1 MASRV
6 NSPFGLRPSWAI
18 DSGPI
23 WAQGIIVNNFVKCCY
38 NAHCMFWFKQSI
50 KGVIIIILFENAK
63 IWVGQT
69 TLNKEKGDETCFM
82 ECWVCSI
89 IIECVNF
96 LNNRKT
102 SLVVLMQRRTAA
114 VRKREIPQIFRWFE
128 YPPNIPTQIKTPT
141 VKCKHCTAYEQV
153 PLLGYYRI
161 LYWGLLASLNA
172 ILEVSYEILL
182 H

>member
-69 TLNKEKGDETCFM
+69 TLNKEKGDGTCFM

-96 LNNRKT
+96 LNNHKT
-102 SLVVLMQRRTAA
+102 SLVVLMQCRTAG
-114 VRKREIPQIFRWFE
+114 VRKREIPWMFRWFE
-128 YPPNIPTQIKTPT
+128 YPQISLLNCKSRHPQWNANIVQ
-141 VKCKHCTAYEQV
+141 HMNRS
-153 PLLGYYRI
+153 LS
-161 LYWGLLASLNA
+161 WGTIVSFT
-172 ILEVSYEILL
+172 EVFWEV
-182 H
+182 